1 MGAYENPQQ
10 IIDTQSG
17 DAWVNA
23 INNIS
28 NATLKVSSD
37 VNDYL
42 AEKKQKNEAIE
53 GKIAEDKSKLED
65 YIYSLQGDKKAG
77 GADYATMYKPA
88 LEEFSKLNLG
98 ILKKTS
104 TDPAGDREKM
114 SKIKGSI
121 YALKGLI
128 EGTIETNEKII
139 EASDKQGAGSIDLF
153 TSDPKA
159 LAAHNIMSKRLPGK
173 FTPAFIGT
181 GYDNPGYKFDWIDP
195 KTGEPDT
202 VTMTAKEYTDALEKG
217 GGAGVVVRPDISK
230 PWDEIQSSS
239 LGIYKKDKD
248 GKNTSIIEDKYITS
262 KIYETSRKENASGTY
277 VTTEFFV
284 DKQSMYEG
292 DLGTKLKATAAAI
305 FTSTG
310 KDAQSIYNNDM
321 AAAMDN
327 KDIPEYLRLEKL
339 SDDFVKGKK
348 TATQADMDNPDSD
361 YNKFL
366 RNFAKLQIATKVPK
380 SQAIDN
386 PDFVA
391 HARTLPVNKNR
402 NGLTPGQQARKEK
415 DEADKKKLEE
425 NIILTMKNGGDL
437 PNASDWSFSTADNLW
452 RYKGVKKGKTP
463 KESLKIFRN
472 TLKS

>member
-23 INNIS
+23 INTIS
-28 NATLKVSSD
+28 NATMKASSD
-37 VNDYL
+37 VNEYL

-65 YIYSLQGDKKAG
+65 YIYGLQGDKKAG

-88 LEEFSKLNLG
+88 LDEYSKLNLG

-121 YALKGLI
+121 YSLRGLI

-139 EASDKQGAGSIDLF
+139 EASDKQGAGSIDLV

-159 LAAHNIMSKRLPGK
+159 LAAHNIMNKRLPGK
-173 FTPAFIGT
+173 FTPTFIGT
-181 GYDNPGYKFDWIDP
+181 GYDNPGFKFDWIDP
-195 KTGEPDT
+195 STGKPDT

-217 GGAGVVVRPDISK
+217 GGAGVVVRPDTSK
-230 PWDEIQSSS
+230 YWEELQKSS

-262 KIYETSRKENASGTY
+262 QIYETSKKENASGTY

-284 DKQSMYEG
+284 DKKSMYEG
-292 DLGTKLKATAAAI
+292 DLGTKLKATAAGI

-321 AAAMDN
+321 AAAMNN

-366 RNFAKLQIATKVPK
+366 RNFAKLEIATKVPK

-402 NGLTPGQQARKEK
+402 NGLSANAKL
-415 DEADKKKLEE
+415 KLESFTKLVNQAE
-425 NIILTMKNGGDL
+425 KNGGVL
-437 PNASDWSFSTADNLW
+437 EGNTNYSFRDGKWYFRPKGGKEQLSSRESVMSN
-452 RYKGVKKGKTP
+452 YK
-463 KESLKIFRN
+463 S
-472 TLKS
+472 

>member
-1 MGAYENPQQ
+1 MGAYENPQR

-23 INNIS
+23 INTIS
-28 NATLKVSSD
+28 NATMKASLD
-37 VNDYL
+37 VNEYL

-65 YIYSLQGDKKAG
+65 YIYGLQGDKKAG

-88 LEEFSKLNLG
+88 LDEYSKLNLG

-121 YALKGLI
+121 YALRGLI
-128 EGTIETNEKII
+128 EGTIETNEKIV
-139 EASDKQGAGSIDLF
+139 EASDKQGAGSIDLV

-159 LAAHNIMSKRLPGK
+159 LAAHNIMNKRLPGK
-173 FTPAFIGT
+173 FTPTFIGT
-181 GYDNPGYKFDWIDP
+181 GYDNPGFKFDWIDP
-195 KTGEPDT
+195 STGKPDT

-239 LGIYKKDKD
+239 FGIYKKDKD

-262 KIYETSRKENASGTY
+262 QIYETSRKENASGTY

-284 DKQSMYEG
+284 DKKSMYEG

-348 TATQADMDNPDSD
+348 TATQADMDNPNSD

-366 RNFAKLQIATKVPK
+366 RNFAKLEIATKVPK

-391 HARTLPVNKNR
+391 RARTLPINR
-402 NGLTPGQQARKEK
+402 NTNKLSANAQMKL
-415 DEADKKKLEE
+415 DNFKKLV
-425 NIILTMKNGGDL
+425 NLTEKNGGVL
-437 PNASDWSFSTADNLW
+437 EGNTNYSFREGQWYFRPKGGKEQLSSRESVMSN
-452 RYKGVKKGKTP
+452 YK
-463 KESLKIFRN
+463 S
-472 TLKS
+472 